1 MKKHLLTL
9 LCVLALLTGL
19 APAGQALAGEAQRSA
34 DLLATLNLMD
44 QPDYALDAPATRA
57 QAAALLVNLA
67 GAQKAAEQDLWIS
80 GFRDVPA
87 HAAVAVTYAA
97 HQKWVSGATQQEF
110 RPDQAVTANAWC
122 TMLLRM
128 LGYSDKAC
136 DFAVEDAAAFAYRI
150 GLISQ
155 SYSGAMTRGDVFETM
170 RDALSFP
177 YKDTET
183 AVIQRLIDSGT
194 CTRAAAN
201 ALGLLEERLTARQ
214 IADRHMAAVFT
225 LELYQDGIHYDAGES
240 TSHASGFFIS
250 PDGLAI
256 TNYHSIEGDS
266 YATAILASGEKY
278 HVKEVV
284 FFDEEN
290 DIAVIRVSRVSLDHK
305 TTSAFAYLELTG
317 RNDIRAGDEV
327 YTLGNPLG
335 LGLAVSSGI
344 ISDSARY
351 VEEYT
356 LPCIMNTADI
366 SKGNSGGALL
376 NVYGQVIAIT
386 SASYTHGNNM
396 YLAVPV
402 DPVMT
407 ADLTGPGITLLKL
420 DQQSKEND

>member
-1 MKKHLLTL
+1 MKKHLITL
-9 LCVLALLTGL
+9 LCVLTLMVSLFPTA
-19 APAGQALAGEAQRSA
+19 QALEGEAQRSA

-57 QAAALLVNLA
+57 QAAALLVKLG

-128 LGYSDKAC
+128 LGYSDKAG
-136 DFAVEDAAAFAYRI
+136 DFAVEDAAAFARRI
-150 GLISQ
+150 GLVSQ
-155 SYSGAMTRGDVFETM
+155 SYSGTMTRGDVFETM
-170 RDALSFP
+170 RDALAFP
-177 YKDTET
+177 YKGTKT
-183 AVIQRLIDSGT
+183 TVLQRLIDSGT

-214 IADRHMAAVFT
+214 IADRHMAAVFA

-266 YATAILASGEKY
+266 YATAVLSTGERY
-278 HVKEVV
+278 SVKEVV
-284 FFDEEN
+284 YFDKKI

-305 TTSAFAYLELTG
+305 TTSAFAYLELAGTK
-317 RNDIRAGDEV
+317 DIRAGDEV
-327 YTLGNPLG
+327 FTLGNPLG
-335 LGLAVSSGI
+335 LGLAVSSGL
-344 ISDSARY
+344 ISDTARH
-351 VEEYT
+351 VERYA
-356 LPCIMNTADI
+356 LPCVMNTADI
-366 SKGNSGGALL
+366 SQGSSGGALV
-376 NVYGQVIAIT
+376 NVYGKVVAVT
-386 SASYTHGNNM
+386 SGAYTHGNNM

-402 DPVMT
+402 DPAMT

-420 DQQSKEND
+420 DLQSKEND